1 MVIKIKTLRQLR
13 KERCMRVQQIAYDL
27 GVTDRTYYLWENH
40 SISPSLEKA
49 LRVAA
54 YFDVKVED
62 IDWGFQAS

>member
-1 MVIKIKTLRQLR
+1 
-13 KERCMRVQQIAYDL
+13 MRVQQIAYDL

-49 LRVAA
+49 LRIAA
-54 YFDVKVED
+54 YFEVKVED